1 MGGQPSGYESQSSHE
16 GCQAVLLEYK
26 ISKLKKLFSDVTCL
40 SVAKYI
46 VFEKLNGN
54 KTPNKCEA
62 HTRKKATSYPVS
74 LNVNLDIKL
83 VTLWY

>member
-62 HTRKKATSYPVS
+62 HTRKKATSYSVS